1 MPVIVTS
8 KAQARRH
15 GVFGIEASQ
24 PATIAATGTGTVA
37 IVDTFTWGPEQVLTF
52 PSDNTALVNMVAPPG
67 TSHTSL
73 AYLSLIRKA
82 FSRLGFVR
90 VVASDA
96 VAATCVVTKTGPANV
111 FTVVA
116 RYKGVLGNSLSL
128 VIGNA
133 TDGVSTHF
141 DMTITL
147 TGASGTTTDLIRNCD
162 NGTAGLMSSIDLSK
176 ALLIGSITETA
187 TGRPT
192 NGTYTF
198 STGSDGTIDAASW
211 TGTAGL
217 ADKGIALLEGDTTID
232 FVVPGDAGSI
242 RAAVN
247 AAAVAHADLMTDRM
261 AIIHGPSGQTAAQA
275 QTDVASYR
283 SIRCI
288 YVDPW
293 VYIFDETGAKT
304 LVPASPFVAAVA
316 SQLPP
321 STSIAWKAA
330 TVQAMLGGIVEVES
344 ARGNNAADN
353 TDAGIVTVVKE
364 LNGGHTFESAK
375 NTFQPSDPR
384 KGTIKRTRMGH
395 YLVRS
400 VIQSLRPYVDS
411 PNVAVNQDDEFEAV
425 QEFLNQLKA
434 NASNKSVNL
443 LTHIADF
450 DMADPASVNSQ
461 ASIDQGEYTI
471 GADVKVSSDQ
481 EKIFFLLN
489 YGENVNP
496 TASAT

>member
-1 MPVIVTS
+1 MSVFVDS

-15 GVFGIEASQ
+15 GVYGIEAAQ
-24 PATIAATGTGTVA
+24 PATVTATGTGTVA
-37 IVDTFTWGPEQVLTF
+37 LIDTFSWGPEQVVTF
-52 PSDNTALVNMVAPPG
+52 PSDPTALLNMVAPPG
-67 TSHTSL
+67 ASRSTR

-82 FSRLGFVR
+82 FARMCFVR
-90 VVASDA
+90 VVANDA
-96 VAATCVVTKTGPANV
+96 AKASANVTK

-116 RYKGVLGNSLSL
+116 RYKGALANGFVLT
-128 VIGNA
+128 IGNA

-147 TGASGTTTDLIRNCD
+147 SGASGNTTDLIRNCD
-162 NGTAGLMSSIDLSK
+162 NGTAGLMSAVDMSK

-198 STGSDGTIDAASW
+198 SGGSDGSIASSDW
-211 TGTAGL
+211 VGTSGT
-217 ADKGIALLEGDTTID
+217 ADKGIALLEGDKTID
-232 FVVPGDAGSI
+232 FVVPGDAGSN

-247 AAAVAHADLMTDRM
+247 AGAVAHCTLMTDRM
-261 AIIHGPSGQTAAQA
+261 AIINGASGQTAAQA

-283 SIRCI
+283 STRVI

-293 VYIFDETGAKT
+293 VYIFDEAGALQ
-304 LVPASPFVAAVA
+304 LVPPATFAAAVA

-321 STSIAWKAA
+321 STSIAWKAD
-330 TVQAMLGGIVEVES
+330 TVQKMLQQVQALES
-344 ARGNNAADN
+344 YRGNNAADN
-353 TDAGIVTVVKE
+353 TDAGIVTMIKE
-364 LNGGHTFESAK
+364 DQGGFTFESAK
-375 NTFQPSDPR
+375 NTYHPTDPR

-395 YLVRS
+395 FIARS
-400 VIQSLRPYVDS
+400 AVQSLRPYVDS
-411 PNVAVNQDDEFEAV
+411 PNVESNQQDEFEAV
-425 QEFLNQLKA
+425 KEFLQELKTA
-434 NASNKSVNL
+434 GASKNVNL

-450 DMADPASVNSQ
+450 AMADPSAMNSQ
-461 ASIDQGEYTI
+461 ASLDAGEYTI

-481 EKIFFLLN
+481 EKIFLMLN

-496 TASAT
+496 TASAV